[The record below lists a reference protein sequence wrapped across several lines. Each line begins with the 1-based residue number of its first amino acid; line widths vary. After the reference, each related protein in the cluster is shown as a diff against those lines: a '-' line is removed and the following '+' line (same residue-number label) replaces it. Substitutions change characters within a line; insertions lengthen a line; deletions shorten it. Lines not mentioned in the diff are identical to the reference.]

1 MKLALK
7 GKRNYLTGADI
18 INFSL
23 NKIIKKKN
31 VIFNFHKFSKKFL
44 VIKKFNYRKKIP
56 KKDIVSTIVTFTK
69 KKKTIFQIFE
79 RVKIIRKKK
88 IFNENELF
96 QNCKIYNRSITQNNN
111 NKNFFDTIVAL
122 NKELLNTKIVKNNW
136 IFCKLEMKSLNKLN
150 YKKIKIKL
158 EDDIK
163 KNFYKSSIYLDN
175 KIVGFIYFIKR

>member
-69 KKKTIFQIFE
+69 KKRPYFKFLSETKLSE
-79 RVKIIRKKK
+79 KKK
-88 IFNENELF
+88 FLMKM
-96 QNCKIYNRSITQNNN
+96 NCS
-111 NKNFFDTIVAL
+111 
-122 NKELLNTKIVKNNW
+122 KIVKF
-136 IFCKLEMKSLNKLN
+136 IIGLLLKIII
-150 YKKIKIKL
+150 IKIFL
-158 EDDIK
+158 I
-163 KNFYKSSIYLDN
+163 LLLL
-175 KIVGFIYFIKR
+175 

>member
-1 MKLALK
+1 M
-7 GKRNYLTGADI
+7 
-18 INFSL
+18 
-23 NKIIKKKN
+23 
-31 VIFNFHKFSKKFL
+31 
-44 VIKKFNYRKKIP
+44 
-56 KKDIVSTIVTFTK
+56 
-69 KKKTIFQIFE
+69 
-79 RVKIIRKKK
+79 
-88 IFNENELF
+88 F